1 MDRLF
6 EFVVNHYI
14 LVSLFVA
21 FLVAILI
28 LESRRGGAKISAQ
41 GAVNLINKDEA
52 VVVDIR
58 DRKEFGEGRITG
70 SINIPLN
77 SLKSRGGEL
86 SKFNLSRL
94 GSVQCEACHGPLKGH
109 PEDAN
114 VMVSPVTETT
124 CTRCHD
130 EANSPDFDL
139 ESYWRKAACTPD
151 PHGVHR

>member
-70 SINIPLN
+70 SVNIPLN
-77 SLKSRGGEL
+77 SLKSRVGEL
-86 SKFNLSRL
+86 SKFKDKQIIVADKMGQHSAMAVKQLNAEGFSNVVRLNGGVADWKASNL
-94 GSVQCEACHGPLKGH
+94 PLVK
-109 PEDAN
+109 
-114 VMVSPVTETT
+114 
-124 CTRCHD
+124 
-130 EANSPDFDL
+130 
-139 ESYWRKAACTPD
+139 K
-151 PHGVHR
+151 

>member
-77 SLKSRGGEL
+77 SLKSRVGEL
-86 SKFNLSRL
+86 SKFKDKQIIVADKMGQHSAMAVKQLNAEGFSNVVRLNGGVADWKASNL
-94 GSVQCEACHGPLKGH
+94 PLVK
-109 PEDAN
+109 
-114 VMVSPVTETT
+114 
-124 CTRCHD
+124 
-130 EANSPDFDL
+130 
-139 ESYWRKAACTPD
+139 K
-151 PHGVHR
+151 

>member
-58 DRKEFGEGRITG
+58 DRKDFGEGRITG

-77 SLKSRGGEL
+77 SLKSRANEL
-86 SKFNLSRL
+86 SKFKDKQIIVADKMGQHSAMAVKQLNAEGFSNVVRLNGGIADWKASNL
-94 GSVQCEACHGPLKGH
+94 PLVK
-109 PEDAN
+109 
-114 VMVSPVTETT
+114 
-124 CTRCHD
+124 
-130 EANSPDFDL
+130 
-139 ESYWRKAACTPD
+139 K
-151 PHGVHR
+151 

>member
-6 EFVVNHYI
+6 EFVVSHYV

-41 GAVNLINKDEA
+41 GAVSLLNRDEA
-52 VVVDIR
+52 IVVDIR

-77 SLKSRGGEL
+77 SLKSRAAEL
-86 SKFNLSRL
+86 SKHKDKQIIVADKMGQHSATAVKQLNAE
-94 GSVQCEACHGPLKGH
+94 GY
-109 PEDAN
+109 AN
-114 VMVSPVTETT
+114 VVRLNGGVG
-124 CTRCHD
+124 D
-130 EANSPDFDL
+130 
-139 ESYWRKAACTPD
+139 WKASNLPL
-151 PHGVHR
+151 VKK

>member
-21 FLVAILI
+21 FLVAILV

-70 SINIPLN
+70 SVNIPLN
-77 SLKSRGGEL
+77 SLKSRVGEL
-86 SKFNLSRL
+86 SKFKDKQIIVADKMGQHSAMAVKQLNAEGFSNVVRLNGGVADWKASNL
-94 GSVQCEACHGPLKGH
+94 PLVK
-109 PEDAN
+109 
-114 VMVSPVTETT
+114 
-124 CTRCHD
+124 
-130 EANSPDFDL
+130 
-139 ESYWRKAACTPD
+139 K
-151 PHGVHR
+151 

>member
-21 FLVAILI
+21 FLLAILF

-52 VVVDIR
+52 IVVDIR

-77 SLKSRGGEL
+77 SLKSRVNEL
-86 SKFNLSRL
+86 SKFKDKQIIVADKMGQHSAMAVKQLNAEGFSNVVRLNGGVADWKASNL
-94 GSVQCEACHGPLKGH
+94 PLVK
-109 PEDAN
+109 
-114 VMVSPVTETT
+114 
-124 CTRCHD
+124 
-130 EANSPDFDL
+130 
-139 ESYWRKAACTPD
+139 K
-151 PHGVHR
+151 

>member
-21 FLVAILI
+21 FLLAILL

-41 GAVNLINKDEA
+41 GAVTLINKDEA

-70 SINIPLN
+70 SVNIPLN
-77 SLKSRGGEL
+77 SLKSRAAELNKFKEKQIIVADKMGQHSAMAVKQLNAEGFSNVVRLNGGVADWKA
-86 SKFNLSRL
+86 SNL
-94 GSVQCEACHGPLKGH
+94 PLVK
-109 PEDAN
+109 
-114 VMVSPVTETT
+114 
-124 CTRCHD
+124 
-130 EANSPDFDL
+130 
-139 ESYWRKAACTPD
+139 K
-151 PHGVHR
+151 

>member
-21 FLVAILI
+21 FLLAILV

-41 GAVNLINKDEA
+41 EAVTLINKDEA

-70 SINIPLN
+70 SVNIPLN
-77 SLKSRGGEL
+77 SLKSRAAELNKFKDKQIIVADKMGQHSAMAVKQLNAEGFTNVVRLNGGVADWRG
-86 SKFNLSRL
+86 SNL
-94 GSVQCEACHGPLKGH
+94 PLVK
-109 PEDAN
+109 
-114 VMVSPVTETT
+114 
-124 CTRCHD
+124 
-130 EANSPDFDL
+130 
-139 ESYWRKAACTPD
+139 K
-151 PHGVHR
+151 

>member
-21 FLVAILI
+21 FLVAILV
-28 LESRRGGAKISAQ
+28 LESRRGGTKISAQ
-41 GAVNLINKDEA
+41 GAVTLINKDEA

-77 SLKSRGGEL
+77 SLKSRANEL
-86 SKFNLSRL
+86 SKFKDKQIIVADKMGQHSAMAVKQLNAE
-94 GSVQCEACHGPLKGH
+94 GY
-109 PEDAN
+109 AN
-114 VMVSPVTETT
+114 VV
-124 CTRCHD
+124 RLNGGIAD
-130 EANSPDFDL
+130 
-139 ESYWRKAACTPD
+139 WRASNLPLVKK
-151 PHGVHR
+151 

>member
-52 VVVDIR
+52 IVVDIR

-70 SINIPLN
+70 SVNIPLN
-77 SLKSRGGEL
+77 SLKSRVAELNKFKDKQIIVADKMGQHSAMAVKQLNAEGFSNVVRLNGGIADWKA
-86 SKFNLSRL
+86 SNL
-94 GSVQCEACHGPLKGH
+94 PLVK
-109 PEDAN
+109 
-114 VMVSPVTETT
+114 
-124 CTRCHD
+124 
-130 EANSPDFDL
+130 
-139 ESYWRKAACTPD
+139 K
-151 PHGVHR
+151 

>member
-28 LESRRGGAKISAQ
+28 LESRRGGAKIPAQ

-77 SLKSRGGEL
+77 SLKSRVGEL
-86 SKFNLSRL
+86 SKFKDKQIIVADKMGQHSAMAVKQLNAEGFSNVVRLNGGVADWKASNL
-94 GSVQCEACHGPLKGH
+94 PLVK
-109 PEDAN
+109 
-114 VMVSPVTETT
+114 
-124 CTRCHD
+124 
-130 EANSPDFDL
+130 
-139 ESYWRKAACTPD
+139 K
-151 PHGVHR
+151 